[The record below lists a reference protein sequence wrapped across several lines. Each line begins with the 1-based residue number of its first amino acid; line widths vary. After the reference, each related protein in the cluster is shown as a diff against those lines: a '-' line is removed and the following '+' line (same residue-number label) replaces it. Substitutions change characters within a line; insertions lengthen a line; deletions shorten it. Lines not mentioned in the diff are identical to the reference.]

1 MKKIYNL
8 RSFDSTQDNLTTYN
22 HSGFTLLELLVVI
35 SIIGL
40 LIAMGAASYATAQ
53 KKGRDARRK
62 EDIRAIKNAVEQC
75 YSVNNG
81 SYNIY
86 STGNF
91 TSNITCGGNTVMTNI
106 KDPKSNSVTSYYY
119 QVISSSTTNYNMCAD
134 LEEVGSWT
142 GTEQDFCI
150 TGSQ

>member
-1 MKKIYNL
+1 MKKLFIHDPSAS
-8 RSFDSTQDNLTTYN
+8 RRTII
-22 HSGFTLLELLVVI
+22 HKKGFTLLELLVVI

-40 LIAMGAASYATAQ
+40 LVAMAVASYSTAQ

-62 EDIRAIKNAVEQC
+62 EDAKAIKNSMEQC

-81 SYNIY
+81 SYNTY
-86 STGNF
+86 SAGNF
-91 TSNITCGGNTVMTNI
+91 TSNITCGGSTVMNNV
-106 KDPKSNSVTSYYY
+106 KDPKSNSGTSYYY
-119 QVISSSTTNYNMCAD
+119 QVISSTTTNYNICAD

-142 GTEQDFCI
+142 GVEQDFCI